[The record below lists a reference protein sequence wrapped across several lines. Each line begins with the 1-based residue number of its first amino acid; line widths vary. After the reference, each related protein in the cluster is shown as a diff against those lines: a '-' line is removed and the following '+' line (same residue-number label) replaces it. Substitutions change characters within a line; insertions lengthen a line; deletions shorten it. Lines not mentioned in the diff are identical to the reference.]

1 MKSRFNFFF
10 PAVLCLVFLAPV
22 DPGLAQE
29 EGAEQQKTK
38 RVEALSEKVHRRLS
52 KAQEALEADDFVTTE
67 ALLRQITELRGLT
80 PYELA
85 QTNRFYGFLYLRQE
99 DDANA
104 IKAFLRIIETNGPDV
119 IGAGTYNETIWTLAQ
134 LYIRV
139 ENYPEAV
146 NYSRRWLNSQE
157 NPAPGQYMI
166 LAMAHFQLDQWREA
180 LEVLMV
186 AIDKAKATGVEIEEN
201 WWRYVLAAHWEL
213 EQFPEA
219 LEITKIQVA
228 QWPKKNYWNQLQGLY
243 GIVDDEQRQ
252 LAAYWCMHDQGL
264 LETNSELVGM
274 ARLFMLAENP
284 YKAGVLLQD
293 GLDNGLIEEKTST
306 YRLLAQA
313 WQLAR
318 EDRKAVDPLRK
329 AAESEED
336 AEEKG
341 ILYLR
346 LAETHNALGDYDE
359 CAAAARTALSEGEL
373 KIEGRAYVSLGQC
386 LFEQEKFDEA
396 SDAFTRAIRD
406 SETRRTAT
414 SWRNHLNNEVKRL
427 QELERKLAEASK

>member
-1 MKSRFNFFF
+1 MKSRFNFFL

-29 EGAEQQKTK
+29 EGSEQQKSK
-38 RVEALSEKVHRRLS
+38 LVKALSEKVHRRLA
-52 KAQEALEADDFVTTE
+52 KVQEAMEAEDFATAE
-67 ALLRQITELRGLT
+67 ALLREITELRGLT

-85 QTNRFYGFLYLRQE
+85 HTNRFFGHLYLRKE

-104 IKAFLRIIETNGPDV
+104 IQAFLRITQANGPD
-119 IGAGTYNETIWTLAQ
+119 IIDPGIYNETIWTLAQ

-139 ENYPEAV
+139 ENYTEAV
-146 NYSRRWLNSQE
+146 NYARQWLNSQE

-180 LEVLMV
+180 LDVLMV

-219 LEITKIQVA
+219 LEITKIQVT

-243 GIVDDEQRQ
+243 GIVEDEQRQ

-264 LETNSELVGM
+264 LERNSELVGM
-274 ARLFMLAENP
+274 AQLFMLAENP

-293 GLDNGLIEEKTST
+293 GLDNGSIEEKAST

-346 LAETHNALGDYDE
+346 LAETHNALGEYDE

-396 SDAFTRAIRD
+396 SDAFTQAIRD

-427 QELERKLAEASK
+427 QELERKLAEASD

>member
-1 MKSRFNFFF
+1 MKSRFNFFL

-22 DPGLAQE
+22 DPGLAQD

-52 KAQEALEADDFVTTE
+52 KAQEALEAEDLVTAE
-67 ALLRQITELRGLT
+67 ALLREITELRGLT

-85 QTNRFYGFLYLRQE
+85 QTNRFYGFFYLRQE

-104 IKAFLRIIETNGPDV
+104 IRAFLRIIESNGPDV

-134 LYIRV
+134 LYMRV

-146 NYSRRWLNSQE
+146 NYARQWLNSQE

-252 LAAYWCMHDQGL
+252 LAAFWCMHDQGL

-274 ARLFMLAENP
+274 AQLFMLAENP

-293 GLDNGLIEEKTST
+293 GLDNGLIEEKAST

-341 ILYLR
+341 VLYLR
-346 LAETHNALGDYDE
+346 LAETHNVLSEYDQ

-373 KIEGRAYVSLGQC
+373 KSEGRAYLMLGQC
-386 LFEQEKFDEA
+386 LLEQEKFDEA
-396 SDAFTRAIRD
+396 SDALTRAIRD
-406 SETRRTAT
+406 SETRGTAT
-414 SWRNHLNNEVKRL
+414 RWLSHLNSVVRRIEDIK
-427 QELERKLAEASK
+427 RKLEQASE

>member
-29 EGAEQQKTK
+29 EGSEQQKFK

-52 KAQEALEADDFVTTE
+52 KAQEAMEADDYAAAE
-67 ALLRQITELRGLT
+67 ALLGEITELRGLT

-85 QTNRFYGFLYLRQE
+85 QANRFYGFLYLRQE

-104 IKAFLRIIETNGPDV
+104 INAFLRIIESNGPEV

-139 ENYPEAV
+139 ENYTEAV
-146 NYSRRWLNSQE
+146 RFARQWLDSQE
-157 NPAPGQYMI
+157 NPAPRQYMI
-166 LAMAHFQLDQWREA
+166 LAMAHFALDQWREA
-180 LEVLMV
+180 LDVLTL

-201 WWRYVLAAHWEL
+201 WWRYMLAAHWEL
-213 EQFPEA
+213 EQYPEA
-219 LEITKIQVA
+219 LDITKIQVT

-243 GIVDDEQRQ
+243 GVVEDEQRQ
-252 LAAYWCMHDQGL
+252 LAAFWCMHDQGL
-264 LETNSELVGM
+264 LESSSELVGM

-284 YKAGVLLQD
+284 YKAGVLLQE
-293 GLDNGLIEEKTST
+293 GLDGGSIEAKAAN

-346 LAETHNALGDYDE
+346 LAETHHALSEYDQ
-359 CAAAARTALSEGEL
+359 CAAAVRRALSEGEI
-373 KIEGRAYVSLGQC
+373 KSEGRAYVLLGQC
-386 LFEQEKFDEA
+386 LLEQEKFDEA
-396 SDAFTRAIRD
+396 SNAFTRAIRD
-406 SETRRTAT
+406 SETRRIAT
-414 SWRNHLNNEVKRL
+414 LWHSRVTSVAKRL
-427 QELERKLAEASK
+427 EDIKRKLAQ